1 MNNYEDIIINKD
13 ININGIKNE
22 KQNIIEFPPKKISQN
37 TMDNALYPDNINRN
51 KKKRKRKFKK
61 KKILENNMKSITID
75 KYSLSDKKAIMV
87 ETKKNILENI
97 DINQIYINQKSNENI
112 NNDGNRNNISNN
124 QNLDDFYLN
133 NLNYEK
139 ALELDKRKF
148 IQIYWSKLKRKHIII
163 YILFYL
169 MMIII

>member
-37 TMDNALYPDNINRN
+37 AMDNALYPDNINRN

-87 ETKKNILENI
+87 ETKKK
-97 DINQIYINQKSNENI
+97 YIIKYRYKSN
-112 NNDGNRNNISNN
+112 
-124 QNLDDFYLN
+124 
-133 NLNYEK
+133 
-139 ALELDKRKF
+139 
-148 IQIYWSKLKRKHIII
+148 IYKTKI
-163 YILFYL
+163 
-169 MMIII
+169 